1 MATLSS
7 SAASIYLA
15 KQNGELVLQ
24 QGESPNRLKH
34 TDKRVLI
41 IGGGVTGLTNAWA
54 LLDAG
59 YSVTVVSERWASL
72 EDRITS
78 QIAGALWE
86 WPPAV
91 CGRHTDLVSLRLSK
105 GWCMTSYRAFDQLR
119 KILPADGA
127 AGHGI
132 RMRTANFFFDKPIE
146 QNAEEYEKML
156 EIEEAKI
163 HGFERNAS
171 LVNRHA
177 ISKEA
182 GVIDAYKHE
191 SPVVDTDAYMMWLQ
205 NLVSSKGG
213 KLITQRIS
221 GDLLSQEDKLLETF
235 DAQFILNATGLGG
248 WELASDKTVYPLRG
262 ALIRVVNDGTRFP
275 LVTEA
280 LVVAHD
286 YDKRDDDGGIVFIVP
301 RNDRTLILGGIAQ
314 PNEGKLDLTLESPEI
329 KRMRARCNRFVPGL
343 SKAEL
348 DPVSPLVQGLR
359 PVRGENVRVERELRR
374 KDDGSLSRIIHSYGQ
389 GGSGFTL
396 SFGCA
401 GDVISLVEEVAAG
414 VAPTPMKSG
423 N

>member
-1 MATLSS
+1 
-7 SAASIYLA
+7 
-15 KQNGELVLQ
+15 
-24 QGESPNRLKH
+24 
-34 TDKRVLI
+34 
-41 IGGGVTGLTNAWA
+41 
-54 LLDAG
+54 
-59 YSVTVVSERWASL
+59 
-72 EDRITS
+72 
-78 QIAGALWE
+78 
-86 WPPAV
+86 
-91 CGRHTDLVSLRLSK
+91 
-105 GWCMTSYRAFDQLR
+105 
-119 KILPADGA
+119 
-127 AGHGI
+127 
-132 RMRTANFFFDKPIE
+132 MRTANFFFDKPIE

-191 SPVVDTDAYMMWLQ
+191 SPVVTPTR
-205 NLVSSKGG
+205 G

-221 GDLLSQEDKLLETF
+221 GDLLSQEDKLLERSTRSSSSRHWSWR
-235 DAQFILNATGLGG
+235 
-248 WELASDKTVYPLRG
+248 WELASDKTVYH
-262 ALIRVVNDGTRFP
+262 F
-275 LVTEA
+275 E
-280 LVVAHD
+280 
-286 YDKRDDDGGIVFIVP
+286 VP
-301 RNDRTLILGGIAQ
+301 SSVSSMTGRGIAQ

-348 DPVSPLVQGLR
+348 DPVSPLVQ
-359 PVRGENVRVERELRR
+359 ERELRR